1 MLSFKTYT
9 RVKKQKRNSEFFSF
23 LLLTDVFKAEA
34 GRKIKIL
41 FSTKDAKGHL
51 FYEADNQ
58 VDVRIQAPSGNFVK
72 KKIEDNLNGNY
83 TVSFTSDIIG
93 PYSVT
98 ITVNGQPL
106 TGSPWSVEVSP
117 YQYKLAFDITVDE
130 RSFSRALRLT
140 RKLTRSQ
147 SHRKN

>member
-1 MLSFKTYT
+1 M
-9 RVKKQKRNSEFFSF
+9 
-23 LLLTDVFKAEA
+23 FKAEA

-83 TVSFTSDIIG
+83 TVSFTSDIIYRSAQRNN
-93 PYSVT
+93 YSE
-98 ITVNGQPL
+98 
-106 TGSPWSVEVSP
+106 WSAADWQSLECRGVSISI
-117 YQYKLAFDITVDE
+117 QTCV
-130 RSFSRALRLT
+130 
-140 RKLTRSQ
+140 
-147 SHRKN
+147 